1 MEFGRLRDTR
11 FPNLDTVDVYAYRN
25 EFDYTRWVAGTTI
38 KMCNVLWNSDYN
50 DVVKFDSNILR
61 DKWFDDLKD
70 YYTITLDSDRS
81 YVPEREVQIPIPY
94 DVAARY
100 NYMVISIPILPGSEP
115 LINYENPEAGIRKW
129 YFFIDSIDYRAPNN
143 TGCRIS
149 LDVWTQYHN
158 DVDIKYMML
167 QRGHAPVAYSD
178 VDEYLA
184 NPMENNDYLLAPDIT
199 PSSAEVVRDSV
210 YIPFGNEQK
219 YVCFATTCRTIADFE
234 DMGEVTRNDPEY
246 QFGNITYSNVDVRYG
261 YQLQVNGWG
270 VGDGDNYMNQHVIS
284 SIGVRSQNMIP
295 NGTRMFAVAANQMEG
310 FIEAVQIHKPA
321 FLRTILACFMVDASM
336 IELDPNDSTVFY
348 NIIMYGVKQKETEL
362 SIQLSKDM
370 FGFPVEY
377 QHLAKLY
384 TFPYSAIEITDNC
397 GETRTIRVENTGSI
411 IVAHKAAMLAFPYL
425 NARIW
430 FEGINGEGSKSYTWV
445 DMLNSSQTKRMPN
458 SDWALACFDLDIP
471 CYALYMD
478 ADTAWKLDNFWTGI
492 RGNAK
497 KALADYHSSARSAN
511 TAAANA
517 QDSNNTMY
525 SNQNRDANT
534 LIQNTSNTT
543 VCNRAN
549 ADLTIAANTQNT
561 NDSNTASSNI
571 VIYNNSSLAQ
581 KTAIANGI
589 SNATATLENHVTVA
603 TAENTGAAS
612 LWSAGIT
619 GGMAGIGIGTVV
631 APGLGSAAGA
641 AAGFAIGALGHI
653 MSSGISYGA
662 SQDNASIIAQ
672 GNSTS
677 VSLATQGNSASMAYS
692 QSNAT
697 IVTDES
703 NALRTKTNTTN
714 NTAFSGQTN
723 NTNATMRENAN
734 NNAIT
739 MRADANDSRNVG
751 NANAT
756 YTREA
761 LILNAK
767 EQLEA
772 WHDNAQYALYNAR
785 NRAPIQM
792 TPDKGDAYPDL
803 GAYKG
808 VQFKV
813 KTMANGDIRQIGDTF
828 LRYGYALN
836 QVWDVE
842 ESGLCPMSHFC
853 YWKAED
859 IWVDDRQSSNNAVQ
873 SLITNMFLRGVT
885 IWKNPEEV
893 GRVDIHDNK

>member
-50 DVVKFDSNILR
+50 DVVKFDSDILR

-115 LINYENPEAGIRKW
+115 LINYENPDAGIRKW

-184 NPMENNDYLLAPDIT
+184 NPIENNDYLLAPDIT
-199 PSSAEVVRDSV
+199 PSNAEVVRDSV
-210 YIPFGNEQK
+210 YIPFGNEEK
-219 YVCFATTCRTIADFE
+219 YVCFATTCPSISAFIA
-234 DMGEVTRNDPEY
+234 MGEVSPNDPSY
-246 QFGNITYSNVDVRYG
+246 DFGNITYSDTADRYG

-270 VGDGDNYMNQHVIS
+270 VGDGDNYSNLRLLS
-284 SIGVRSQNMIP
+284 DIGLRSQNMIP
-295 NGTRMFAVAANQMEG
+295 NGTNMFAVAASQMNS
-310 FIEAVQIHKPA
+310 FLAAIQLYKPT
-321 FLRTILACFMVDASM
+321 FLRTILAFFMVDSSM
-336 IELDPNDSTVFY
+336 IEIDYDNSVFY
-348 NIIMYGVKQKETEL
+348 RNVWMYAITQKETQL

-370 FGFPVEY
+370 FGFPEEY

-384 TFPYSAIEITDNC
+384 TFPYSVIEITDNC

-411 IVAHKAAMLAFPYL
+411 VAHKAAMLAFPYI

-430 FEGINGEGSKSYTWV
+430 FDGINGVGAKSYTWV
-445 DMLNSSQTKRMPN
+445 DITSGRHEKGMPN

-478 ADTAWKLDNFWTGI
+478 ANTAWKLDNFWTAI
-492 RGNAK
+492 RGNAN
-497 KALADYHSSARSAN
+497 KALADYHSSARNAN
-511 TAAANA
+511 TAKENA
-517 QDSNNTMY
+517 EDSNDTMY
-525 SNQNRDANT
+525 SNQDRDAAT
-534 LIQNTSNTT
+534 LITNTNNTAI
-543 VCNRAN
+543 CNRAN

-561 NDSNTASSNI
+561 NDSNTASSNT
-571 VIYNNSSLAQ
+571 VGYNNSAMRE
-581 KTAIANGI
+581 KTRIANGI
-589 SNATATLENHVTVA
+589 SNATATTENHVTVA
-603 TAENTGAAS
+603 TAEETGAAS
-612 LWSAGIT
+612 LWSSAIT
-619 GGMAGIGIGTVV
+619 GGMAGIGIGTAV

-641 AAGFAIGALGHI
+641 AAGAAIGALGHI
-653 MSSGISYGA
+653 MASGISYGA
-662 SQDNASIIAQ
+662 SQNNASIIAQ
-672 GNSTS
+672 GNTTST
-677 VSLATQGNSASMAYS
+677 SLATQGNSAIEAQSE
-692 QSNAT
+692 SNAT

-714 NTAFSGQTN
+714 NNSFSAQTD

-739 MRADANDSRNVG
+739 MRADANASRNTG
-751 NANAT
+751 NANAG

-761 LILNAK
+761 LIANAK
-767 EQLEA
+767 EQLES
-772 WHDNAQYALYNAR
+772 WHANAQYGFYASR
-785 NRAPIQM
+785 NSAPIQM

-893 GRVDIHDNK
+893 GRIDIHDNK

>member
-50 DVVKFDSNILR
+50 DVVKFDNNILR

-115 LINYENPEAGIRKW
+115 LINYENSDAGIRKW

-158 DVDIKYMML
+158 DIDIKYMML

-184 NPMENNDYLLAPDIT
+184 NPIENNDYLLAPDIT
-199 PSSAEVVRDSV
+199 PSNAEVVRDSV
-210 YIPFGNEQK
+210 YIPFGNEEK
-219 YVCFATTCRTIADFE
+219 YVCFATTCPSISAFNA
-234 DMGEVTRNDPEY
+234 MGEVSPNDPTY
-246 QFGNITYSNVDVRYG
+246 DFGNITYSDTVDRYG

-270 VGDGDNYMNQHVIS
+270 VGDGDNYSNLRLLS
-284 SIGVRSQNMIP
+284 DIGLHSQNMIP
-295 NGTRMFAVAANQMEG
+295 NGTNMFAVAASQMDS
-310 FIEAVQIHKPA
+310 FLAAIQLYKPT
-321 FLRTILACFMVDASM
+321 FLRTILAFFMVDSSM
-336 IELDPNDSTVFY
+336 IEIDYNNSVFY
-348 NIIMYGVKQKETEL
+348 RNVWMYAVTQKETQL
-362 SIQLSKDM
+362 SIQLSKEM
-370 FGFPVEY
+370 FGFPEEY

-411 IVAHKAAMLAFPYL
+411 VAHKAAMLAFPYI

-430 FEGINGEGSKSYTWV
+430 FDGINGSGSKSYTWV
-445 DMLNSSQTKRMPN
+445 DMLNGTHAKDMPN

-478 ADTAWKLDNFWTGI
+478 ANTAWKLDNFWTAI
-492 RGNAK
+492 RGNAN
-497 KALADYHSSARSAN
+497 KALADYHSSARNAN
-511 TAAANA
+511 TAKENA
-517 QDSNNTMY
+517 EDSNDTMY
-525 SNQNRDANT
+525 SNQDRDAAT
-534 LIQNTSNTT
+534 LITNTNNTAI
-543 VCNRAN
+543 CNRAN

-561 NDSNTASSNI
+561 NDSNSASTNI
-571 VIYNNSSLAQ
+571 TGYNNSSIEE
-581 KTAIANGI
+581 KTRIANGI
-589 SNATATLENHVTVA
+589 SNSTATAENHVTVA

-612 LWSAGIT
+612 LWSSAIT

-672 GNSTS
+672 GNTVA
-677 VSLATQGNSASMAYS
+677 VSQATQGNRATMLQS

-703 NALRTKTNTTN
+703 NLLRTKTNTTN
-714 NTAFSGQTN
+714 NTSFSNQTN

-739 MRADANDSRNVG
+739 MRADANASRNTG
-751 NANAT
+751 NANAG

-761 LILNAK
+761 LIANAK
-767 EQLEA
+767 EQLES
-772 WHDNAQYALYNAR
+772 WHANAQYGFYASR

-828 LRYGYALN
+828 MRYGYALN
-836 QVWDVE
+836 QVWNVK